1 MKLNNMKIALR
12 LALGFGLIMALV
24 LVLAL
29 VGIANMERTK
39 TDLDEASERSR
50 RVGLV
55 EEWVASTRL
64 NINRVMA
71 LAKSRNDPAVDAHFA
86 PLIRETTA
94 RINELQKALDE
105 SITSVEGKAL
115 MADIGKRRT
124 EYIAVRNEYFKLL
137 KEGGDSAAT
146 DAMLTGKLLPSA
158 DTYLSTMLE
167 LLKFQQRLNTQFQE
181 RVESSIS
188 TAELYMGVAAV
199 VALLVGLLAAYLITR
214 SVTEPVSRAVGV
226 ARQIAGGDLTV
237 AVSTDRRDEL
247 GDMLRA
253 LGEMREALV
262 RSVSQIRQSA
272 DSIGTASAE
281 IASGNQ
287 DLSGRTEQAAS
298 NLEET
303 ASSMEELTATVR
315 QSADAARQA
324 NQLASTAA
332 QVAQKGGA
340 VVGQV
345 VTTMDD
351 ISHSSKKI
359 ADIIGVIDGIAFQ
372 TNILAL
378 NAAVEAAR
386 AGEQGRG
393 FAVVAGEVRSLA
405 QRSAQAAKEIKDLI
419 GTSVQKVGEG
429 SELVQTAGSTMQ
441 EIVQSVQ
448 RVSDIIG
455 EITAASSEQS
465 DGIGQ
470 INVAVNQLDQMTQQN
485 AALVEQSSAAAE
497 SLREQAARL
506 TEVVASFKLNEG
518 AAPMLAAARA
528 PAPRA
533 PSPRPP
539 APRPPAAPGKLS
551 PPKKAAAPAQGI
563 AARPATAAAPASAA
577 AAPLLTRQAPVR
589 AAKPASGDEGDW
601 ETF

>member
-1 MKLNNMKIALR
+1 MKLNNMKISAR
-12 LALGFGLIMALV
+12 LALGFGLVMLLTAV
-24 LVLAL
+24 LVGLGLYSLQMTSKGFDEAT
-29 VGIANMERTK
+29 ERT
-39 TDLDEASERSR
+39 R
-50 RVGLV
+50 RVSLA

-71 LAKSRNDPAVDAHFA
+71 LAKSRNDPAVESHFA
-86 PLIRETTA
+86 PLITQTTQ
-94 RINELQKALDE
+94 RINELQKGLEE
-105 SITSVEGKAL
+105 SITSAEGKAL
-115 MADIGKRRT
+115 LADISKRRG
-124 EYIAVRNEYFKLL
+124 EYIAVRNDYFKTL
-137 KEGGDSAAT
+137 KAGDQAAA
-146 DAMLTGKLLPSA
+146 DAMLSGKLLPSA
-158 DTYLSTMLE
+158 DAYLNTMLD
-167 LLKFQQRLNTQFQE
+167 LLKLQE
-181 RVESSIS
+181 RFNKEFNQRVDSGLSSAQLYLVV
-188 TAELYMGVAAV
+188 TALLALGVGLVAAV
-199 VALLVGLLAAYLITR
+199 LITR
-214 SVTEPVSRAVGV
+214 SVTEPVSRAVDV

-237 AVSTDRRDEL
+237 TVNTDRRDEL

-253 LGEMREALV
+253 LGDMREALV

-287 DLSGRTEQAAS
+287 DLSQRTEQAAS

-324 NQLASTAA
+324 NQLASSAA
-332 QVAQKGGA
+332 QVAAKGGS
-340 VVGQV
+340 VVSQV

-351 ISHSSKKI
+351 ISSSSKKI

-393 FAVVAGEVRSLA
+393 FAVVAGEVRNLA

-429 SELVQTAGSTMQ
+429 SELVQTAGTTMQ

-448 RVSDIIG
+448 RVSDIIS

-485 AALVEQSSAAAE
+485 AALVEESTAAAE

-506 TEVVASFKLNEG
+506 TEVVAGFKLSEGG
-518 AAPMLAAARA
+518 AAPMAAR
-528 PAPRA
+528 RA

-539 APRPPAAPGKLS
+539 APAPAPRPQAAPQRKLSQPKSAPAAKSLGAAS
-551 PPKKAAAPAQGI
+551 PAAAKPA
-563 AARPATAAAPASAA
+563 AT
-577 AAPLLTRQAPVR
+577 AAPLLARQAPVR
-589 AAKPASGDEGDW
+589 AAKAPSGDEGEW

>member
-1 MKLNNMKIALR
+1 MNFNNMKISTR
-12 LALGFGLIMALV
+12 LTIGFGLVMLLTAV
-24 LVLAL
+24 L
-29 VGIANMERTK
+29 VGIGIFSMESTKKGFAEANER
-39 TDLDEASERSR
+39 AR
-50 RVGLV
+50 RVGLA

-71 LAKSRNDPAVDAHFA
+71 LAKSRNDPTVEAHFA
-86 PLIRETTA
+86 PLIAQTTQ
-94 RINELQKALDE
+94 RINELQKDLDA
-105 SITSVEGKAL
+105 SIASPEGKAL
-115 MADIGKRRT
+115 LADIGKRRG
-124 EYIAVRNEYFKLL
+124 EYIAVRNEYFKVL
-137 KEGGDSAAT
+137 KAGDQAGA
-146 DAMLTGKLLPSA
+146 DAMLSGKLLPSA
-158 DTYLSTMLE
+158 DAYLNTMLG
-167 LLKFQQRLNTQFQE
+167 LLQFQE
-181 RVESSIS
+181 KLNETFNERVAEGLSSF
-188 TAELYMGVAAV
+188 ELYLTVT
-199 VALLVGLLAAYLITR
+199 ALLALGVGLIAAYLITR
-214 SVTEPVSRAVGV
+214 SVIEPVSRAVGV
-226 ARQIAGGDLTV
+226 ARQIAGGDLT
-237 AVSTDRRDEL
+237 AVVHTDRRDEL

-253 LGEMREALV
+253 LADMREALV

-272 DSIGTASAE
+272 DSISTASAE

-324 NQLASTAA
+324 NQLASNAA
-332 QVAQKGGA
+332 QVAQKGGT

-351 ISHSSKKI
+351 ISSSSKKI

-393 FAVVAGEVRSLA
+393 FAVVAGEVRNLA

-429 SELVQTAGSTMQ
+429 SELVQTAGATMQ

-448 RVSDIIG
+448 RVSDIIN

-485 AALVEQSSAAAE
+485 AALVEESTAAAE

-506 TEVVASFKLNEG
+506 TEVVAGFKLNEG
-518 AAPMLAAARA
+518 AAPPMAA
-528 PAPRA
+528 RA
-533 PSPRPP
+533 PSPRAP
-539 APRPPAAPGKLS
+539 APTPRPPAAPPRKLS
-551 PPKKAAAPAQGI
+551 QPKAATPAKGI
-563 AARPATAAAPASAA
+563 AAKPPAAARPAAP

-589 AAKPASGDEGDW
+589 GAKAPSGDEGDW